1 MAPKKKYK
9 TVDEAAWHAA
19 RKAKMRGPEYDIPQ
33 PDENPF
39 GYGTKL
45 NKAKGSPAT
54 HTAGIGPSSKPKK
67 QKPSSTGTKSLN
79 QFKKK
84 GYLA

>member
-1 MAPKKKYK
+1 MPKKKYK
-9 TVDEAAWHAA
+9 TVDEAAWNAA
-19 RKAKMRGPEYDIPQ
+19 RKFKTKGPEYDVPI

-45 NKAKGSPAT
+45 NKATGSPKT
-54 HTAGIGPSSKPKK
+54 HKDGLGPPIKKPKPSK
-67 QKPSSTGTKSLN
+67 SSTATKSLN
-79 QFKKK
+79 RFKKT